1 MERSWGCA
9 ESPPQFVTRE
19 VVVPSLFQ
27 IVTNTPLWVW
37 PLMATVVALGLYG
50 LRPRT
55 VPLVRLAILPLVG
68 LGTSLAGILQSQQP
82 VLSAAGWLLALL
94 VFLPVGHAI
103 GRRREVRG
111 LPDGRLEIA
120 GGWFMLLFGLSIFAA
135 RYALGVLFGVMP
147 ALKVL
152 PPWIVISGAVGGVIA
167 GIGLGWLSGLVARA
181 RGASDVAIKRWVR
194 RGAGAIAAVLLLI
207 VGGMGAVIAF
217 DSPGTVP
224 TLAAGNSLPGI
235 ASWNFAEVPPV
246 SSVMARDGAP
256 LTYRLYPGR
265 PDRVVVLMHGSSGAS
280 ISMHKSAQALQAAGA
295 TVYSISLRGHGGSGF
310 VNGDTSYQGQLD
322 DDLVDLT
329 KALKLADTRAHRT
342 LIGFSA
348 SGGLVL
354 RTASGANRQLFD
366 DYIAISPY
374 IARESPTSRPSAGG
388 WVSVAVPRV
397 MALNLLD
404 AFGLPWFQGLPIVRF
419 ATEAKP
425 SDSRTPV
432 YSYRLQT
439 GMQLGRDWRA
449 RIASIDRP
457 LVVVAGAEDALF
469 IADQF
474 APLLAVLNP
483 AIKVSVI
490 PGVGHLDM
498 TTDPRGTEAV
508 TRLWRQ
514 LADGGKA
521 VMRFDFKVREDMF
534 AGMDGDAESF
544 DRAMKTIADTLAA
557 EPDHAQALVWR
568 GDGRLFLA
576 GQAFRRGEIAEG
588 RKLSDDGVAD
598 MMRAVKIAPD
608 DLAVR
613 IPRATGLEPFAAG
626 IRPYD
631 RAAADRL
638 TRIALG
644 DFEFALE
651 ASTPHWGKL
660 DEHDRGELLGALAE
674 SWLQL
679 GDSAKA
685 GPYLDRMIA
694 ELPGTPYAVNAAL
707 RRADATARKPLTC
720 LGCH

>member
-1 MERSWGCA
+1 
-9 ESPPQFVTRE
+9 
-19 VVVPSLFQ
+19 
-27 IVTNTPLWVW
+27 
-37 PLMATVVALGLYG
+37 
-50 LRPRT
+50 
-55 VPLVRLAILPLVG
+55 
-68 LGTSLAGILQSQQP
+68 
-82 VLSAAGWLLALL
+82 
-94 VFLPVGHAI
+94 
-103 GRRREVRG
+103 
-111 LPDGRLEIA
+111 
-120 GGWFMLLFGLSIFAA
+120 
-135 RYALGVLFGVMP
+135 
-147 ALKVL
+147 
-152 PPWIVISGAVGGVIA
+152 
-167 GIGLGWLSGLVARA
+167 LGWLSGLVVRA
-181 RGASDVAIKRWVR
+181 RGVSDVAIKRWVR
-194 RGAGAIAAVLLLI
+194 RGAGAIVAVLLLI
-207 VGGMGAVIAF
+207 ISGVGAVIAF
-217 DSPGTVP
+217 DSPGGVP
-224 TLAAGNSLPGI
+224 TLAAGDSLPGI

-246 SSVMARDGAP
+246 SKVMARDGAP

-329 KALKLADTRAHRT
+329 KALKLAETHIHRT

-354 RTASGANRQLFD
+354 RTASGPNRQLFD

-374 IARESPTSRPSAGG
+374 IARESPTSRPAAGG
-388 WVSVAVPRV
+388 WASVAVPRV
-397 MALNLLD
+397 MALSLLD

-449 RIASIDRP
+449 RIASIDHP
-457 LVVVAGAEDALF
+457 MVVVAGAEDALF
-469 IADQF
+469 VADQF
-474 APLLAVLNP
+474 APLLASLNP

-490 PGVGHLDM
+490 PGVGHLEM

-508 TRLWRQ
+508 SGLWRQ
-514 LADGGKA
+514 LAGGEKA
-521 VMRFDFKVREDMF
+521 VVRFDFKVREDMF
-534 AGMDGDAESF
+534 AGMDGDRESF

-557 EPDHAQALVWR
+557 DPDHAQALVWR

-588 RKLSDDGVAD
+588 RRLSGDGVAD

-613 IPRATGLEPFAAG
+613 IPRATGLAPFAVG

-638 TRIALG
+638 TRIALE
-644 DFEFALE
+644 DFEFALK

-679 GDSAKA
+679 GDGAKA

-707 RRADATARKPLTC
+707 RRANATSKKPLTC

>member
-1 MERSWGCA
+1 M
-9 ESPPQFVTRE
+9 
-19 VVVPSLFQ
+19 PSLFQ

-37 PLMATVVALGLYG
+37 PLMAAVVALGLYG

-55 VPLVRLAILPLVG
+55 VPPVRLAILPLVG
-68 LGTSLAGILQSQQP
+68 LGTSVAGLLQSPQP
-82 VLSAAGWLLALL
+82 VLAAAGWLVALL
-94 VFLPVGHAI
+94 VLLPIGQMI
-103 GRRREVRG
+103 GRRRQVRG

-147 ALKVL
+147 ALKTMPL
-152 PPWIVISGAVGGVIA
+152 WIVVSGAVGGAIA
-167 GIGLGWLSGLVARA
+167 GIGLGWLSGLIVRA
-181 RGASDVAIKRWVR
+181 RGASDGAIGRWMR
-194 RGAGAIAAVLLLI
+194 RGAGALAAVLLLI

-217 DSPGTVP
+217 DSPGPVP
-224 TLAAGNSLPGI
+224 TLAAGDSLPGI

-246 SSVMARDGAP
+246 SKVLARDGAP

-265 PDRVVVLMHGSSGAS
+265 ADRIVVLIHGSSGAS

-295 TVYSISLRGHGGSGF
+295 TVYAISLRGHGGSGF
-310 VNGDTSYQGQLD
+310 LNGDTSYQGQLD
-322 DDLVDLT
+322 DDLVDFT
-329 KALKLADTRAHRT
+329 KALKFAETPAHRT

-354 RTASGANRQLFD
+354 RTASGPHRQNFD

-374 IARESPTSRPSAGG
+374 IAQDSPTSRPAAGG

-397 MALNLLD
+397 VALSVLD
-404 AFGLPWFQGLPIVRF
+404 AVGLPWFQGLPIVRF

-449 RIASIDRP
+449 RIARIDRP
-457 LVVVAGAEDALF
+457 MVVVAGAEDQLF
-469 IADQF
+469 VADQF
-474 APLLAVLNP
+474 APLLASLNP
-483 AIKVSVI
+483 ALKVSVI
-490 PGVGHLDM
+490 PGLGHLDM
-498 TTDPRGTEAV
+498 IADPRGTAAV
-508 TRLWRQ
+508 SQLWQQ
-514 LADGGKA
+514 LAGREKA
-521 VMRFDFKVREDMF
+521 AVRFDFKVREDMF
-534 AGMDGDAESF
+534 AGMDGDRESF
-544 DRAMKTIADTLAA
+544 DRAMQTIADTLAA
-557 EPDHAQALVWR
+557 DPDHAQALVWR

-588 RKLSDDGVAD
+588 RELSDKGIAD
-598 MMRAVKIAPD
+598 MMRAVKLAPD

-613 IPRATGLEPFAAG
+613 IPRATGLQPFANG

-638 TRIALG
+638 TRIVLE
-644 DFEFALE
+644 DFEFALK
-651 ASTPHWGKL
+651 ANTPRWNKL
-660 DEHDRGELLGALAE
+660 SEHDRGEILGALAE
-674 SWLQL
+674 NWFQL
-679 GDSAKA
+679 GETATA
-685 GPYLDRMIA
+685 RPYLDRLAA
-694 ELPGTPYAVNAAL
+694 ELAGTPYAVNATL
-707 RRADATARKPLTC
+707 RLGDAKAKAPLTC

>member
-1 MERSWGCA
+1 M
-9 ESPPQFVTRE
+9 
-19 VVVPSLFQ
+19 PSFFQ

-37 PLMATVVALGLYG
+37 PLMVAVVALGLYG
-50 LRPRT
+50 LRRRT

-68 LGTSLAGILQSQQP
+68 LGTSIAGMLQSQQP
-82 VLSAAGWLLALL
+82 VLSGVGWLLALL
-94 VFLPVGHAI
+94 LFLPAGHAI
-103 GRRREVRG
+103 GRRREVRR

-147 ALKVL
+147 ALKTMPL
-152 PPWIVISGAVGGVIA
+152 WIVVSGAVGGAIA
-167 GIGLGWLSGLVARA
+167 GIGLGWLSGLVVRA
-181 RGASDVAIKRWVR
+181 GGASNLAIERWVR
-194 RGAGAIAAVLLLI
+194 RGASAVAAALLLI
-207 VGGMGAVIAF
+207 VGGVGAVIAF

-224 TLAAGNSLPGI
+224 TLAAGDSLPGI
-235 ASWNFAEVPPV
+235 AGWNFAEVPPV
-246 SSVMARDGAP
+246 SKVMARDGAP
-256 LTYRLYPGR
+256 LTYRLYSGR
-265 PDRVVVLMHGSSGAS
+265 ADRIVVLIHGSSGAS

-322 DDLVDLT
+322 DDLVDFA
-329 KALKLADTRAHRT
+329 KALKFAETHAHRS

-354 RTASGANRQLFD
+354 RTASGANRRIFD

-374 IARESPTSRPSAGG
+374 VAQDSPTSRPAAGG

-397 MALNLLD
+397 VALSVLD
-404 AFGLPWFQGLPIVRF
+404 AVGLPWFQGLPIVRF

-432 YSYRLQT
+432 YSFRLQT

-449 RIASIDRP
+449 RIASVDRP
-457 LVVVAGAEDALF
+457 MIVTVGEADQLF
-469 IADQF
+469 VADQF
-474 APLLAVLNP
+474 APLFGTLNP
-483 AIKVSVI
+483 AIKVAVQ
-490 PGVGHLDM
+490 PALGHLDM
-498 TTDPRGTEAV
+498 IADPRGTTAV
-508 TRLWRQ
+508 AQLWQQ
-514 LADGGKA
+514 LAGKEKAA
-521 VMRFDFKVREDMF
+521 VRFDFKVREDMF

-557 EPDHAQALVWR
+557 DPDHAQALVWR

-576 GQAFRRGEIAEG
+576 GQAFQRGAIAEG
-588 RKLSDDGVAD
+588 RKLSDEGIAD

-608 DLAVR
+608 DLGVR
-613 IPRATGLEPFAAG
+613 IPRATGLAPFANG

-631 RAAADRL
+631 SAAADRL
-638 TRIALG
+638 TRIALE
-644 DFEFALE
+644 DFEFALKANAPRWE
-651 ASTPHWGKL
+651 KL

-674 SWLQL
+674 NWLRL

-685 GPYLDRMIA
+685 RPYLDRMTA
-694 ELPGTPYAVNAAL
+694 ELPGTPYAANAAL
-707 RRADATARKPLTC
+707 RRTDATAKKPLTC

>member
-1 MERSWGCA
+1 
-9 ESPPQFVTRE
+9 
-19 VVVPSLFQ
+19 VPSVFQ

-37 PLMATVVALGLYG
+37 PLMLAVVALGLYG

-68 LGTSLAGILQSQQP
+68 LGTSLAGIVQSPQP
-82 VLSAAGWLLALL
+82 GLAAVGWIAALL
-94 VFLPVGHAI
+94 VLLPVGHAI
-103 GRRREVRG
+103 GRRRQARAVPG
-111 LPDGRLEIA
+111 GRLEIA

-147 ALKVL
+147 ALKTVPL
-152 PPWIVISGAVGGVIA
+152 WIVVSGAVGGAIA
-167 GIGLGWLSGLVARA
+167 GIGLGWLAGLVARA
-181 RGASDVAIKRWVR
+181 RGVSGAPVGRWAR
-194 RGAGAIAAVLLLI
+194 RGAMAVAAALLLVI
-207 VGGMGAVIAF
+207 GGMGAVIAF
-217 DSPGTVP
+217 DSPGPVP
-224 TLAAGNSLPGI
+224 TLAAGDSLPGI

-246 SSVMARDGAP
+246 STVMARDGAP

-265 PDRVVVLMHGSSGAS
+265 PDRIVVLIHGSSGAS
-280 ISMHKSAQALQAAGA
+280 ISMHKSAQALQAVGA

-322 DDLVDLT
+322 DDLVDFA
-329 KALKLADTRAHRT
+329 KALAFAETNAHRT

-354 RTASGANRQLFD
+354 RTASGSNRRLFD

-397 MALNLLD
+397 VALSLLD
-404 AFGLPWFQGLPIVRF
+404 AVGLPWFQGLPIVRF

-432 YSYRLQT
+432 YSFRLQT

-449 RIASIDRP
+449 RIANIDRP
-457 LVVVAGAEDALF
+457 TVVVAGAEDALF
-469 IADQF
+469 VADQF
-474 APLLAVLNP
+474 APLLAALNP

-508 TRLWRQ
+508 TALWRQ
-514 LADGGKA
+514 LADGKKA
-521 VMRFDFKVREDMF
+521 AGRFDFKVREDMF
-534 AGMDGDAESF
+534 AGMDGDRDSF
-544 DRAMKTIADTLAA
+544 DRAMKIIADTLTA

-576 GQAFRRGEIAEG
+576 GQAFQRGEIAEG
-588 RKLSDDGVAD
+588 RKLSNDGIAD
-598 MMRAVKIAPD
+598 MMRAVKLAPD
-608 DLAVR
+608 DLGVR
-613 IPRATGLEPFAAG
+613 IPRATGLAPFANG

-638 TRIALG
+638 TRVALE
-644 DFEFALE
+644 DFEFALK
-651 ASTPHWGKL
+651 ANAPRWDKL
-660 DEHDRGELLGALAE
+660 DAHDRGELLGALAE
-674 SWLQL
+674 NWLRL

-685 GPYLDRMIA
+685 WPYLDRMTA
-694 ELPGTPYAVNAAL
+694 ELAGTPYAVNAAA
-707 RRADATARKPLTC
+707 RRADATAKKPLTC

>member
-1 MERSWGCA
+1 M
-9 ESPPQFVTRE
+9 PLF
-19 VVVPSLFQ
+19 VPSLFQ

-37 PLMATVVALGLYG
+37 PLMAAVVALGFYG

-68 LGTSLAGILQSQQP
+68 LGTSVAGMLQSQQP
-82 VLSAAGWLLALL
+82 VLSGAGWLLALL
-94 VFLPVGHAI
+94 VFLPLGHMI
-103 GRRREVRG
+103 GRRREVRR
-111 LPDGRLEIA
+111 LPDGRFEIA

-152 PPWIVISGAVGGVIA
+152 PPWIVVSGAVGGAIA
-167 GIGLGWLSGLVARA
+167 GIGLGWLSGLVVRA
-181 RGASDVAIKRWVR
+181 RGASDLAIKRWVR

-217 DSPGTVP
+217 DSPGAVP
-224 TLAAGNSLPGI
+224 TLAAGDSLPGI
-235 ASWNFAEVPPV
+235 ASWNFAELPPV
-246 SSVMARDGAP
+246 STVMARDGAP
-256 LTYRLYPGR
+256 LTYRLYLGR
-265 PDRVVVLMHGSSGAS
+265 PARVVVLMHGSSGAS
-280 ISMHKSAQALQAAGA
+280 VSMHKSAQALQAAGA

-322 DDLVDLT
+322 DDLVDFT
-329 KALKLADTRAHRT
+329 KALKLADTHAHRT

-354 RTASGANRQLFD
+354 RTASGSNRQSFD

-374 IARESPTSRPSAGG
+374 IAPESPTSRPSAGG
-388 WVSVAVPRV
+388 WVSVAIPRV
-397 MALNLLD
+397 VALSLLD
-404 AFGLPWFQGLPIVRF
+404 AVGLPWFQGLPIVRF

-449 RIASIDRP
+449 RIADIDRP
-457 LVVVAGAEDALF
+457 MIVTAGAEDQLF
-469 IADQF
+469 VADQF
-474 APLLAVLNP
+474 APLFATLNR
-483 AIKVSVI
+483 AIKVVVQPSL
-490 PGVGHLDM
+490 GHLDM
-498 TTDPRGTEAV
+498 IADPRGTTAV
-508 TRLWRQ
+508 AKLWQQ
-514 LADGGKA
+514 LVGEQKA
-521 VMRFDFKVREDMF
+521 AVRFDFKVREEMF
-534 AGMDGDAESF
+534 AGMDGDRESF
-544 DRAMKTIADTLAA
+544 DRAMKIIADTLAA
-557 EPDHAQALVWR
+557 DPDHAQALVWR

-576 GQAFRRGEIAEG
+576 GQAFQRGAFAEG
-588 RKLSDDGVAD
+588 RTLSDQGIAD
-598 MMRAVKIAPD
+598 MMRAVKLAPD

-613 IPRATGLEPFAAG
+613 IPRATGLQPFAAG

-638 TRIALG
+638 TRIVLD
-644 DFEFALE
+644 DFEFALK
-651 ASTPHWGKL
+651 ANTPRWNKL
-660 DEHDRGELLGALAE
+660 SEHDRGEILGALAE
-674 SWLQL
+674 SWFQL
-679 GDSAKA
+679 GEGAKA
-685 GPYLDRMIA
+685 QPYLDRMTA

-707 RRADATARKPLTC
+707 RRGDATAKKPLTC